1 MGIYGFVLGMSVTNL
16 GPEVKFEGEGL
27 EIDIDDDVFS
37 KITEEFPLPMTFR
50 LGLMNQII
58 GPNSDIINNNN
69 HTLLLAMDG
78 INSRDYTVQGV
89 MGLEYGY
96 KDIAYIRFG
105 NRFGHDTAK
114 WSVGGGFDINT
125 NDFSVGLDYAYVN
138 YSILDFT
145 HQFGLSFEF

>member
-1 MGIYGFVLGMSVTNL
+1 MI
-16 GPEVKFEGEGL
+16 
-27 EIDIDDDVFS
+27 IDIFL
-37 KITEEFPLPMTFR
+37 PLSLIFIMFTLGIWLTIQDFKNIIHQPKSLL

-58 GPNSDIINNNN
+58 GPTSDIIENNN

-96 KDIAYIRFG
+96 KDIAYVRFG

-114 WSVGGGFDINT
+114 WSIGGGFDINT
-125 NDFSVGLDYAYVN
+125 DDFSVGLDYAYVN

-145 HQFGLSFEF
+145 QTNPFGTY